1 VTIHLV
7 SLDCP
12 SCGSAL
18 EGEGLDTIFFCQHCG
33 DAALL
38 GEDGLEMIESTAL
51 VPAAGRSVRVWK
63 PGWMIEA
70 DITVSQRTRAGGHP
84 TDGWRGTR
92 TYVVPAFEMRLTDLT
107 RIMRGFAELG
117 TELRE
122 VPRDPIHGG
131 TLAMEDALT
140 IIRHQL
146 IGDEARRSDDLA
158 SVMVDIDVRSS
169 RLVAMPW
176 DSSQGKLTCSVTG
189 VKVRERS

>member
-1 VTIHLV
+1 M
-7 SLDCP
+7 
-12 SCGSAL
+12 
-18 EGEGLDTIFFCQHCG
+18 DTIFFCRHCG

-38 GEDGLEMIESTAL
+38 GEGGLEMIESTAL
-51 VPAAGRSVRVWK
+51 VPAAGRSARVWK

-70 DITVSQRTRAGGHP
+70 EITISERTRTGGHH
-84 TDGWRGTR
+84 TEGWRATR
-92 TYVVPAFEMRLTDLT
+92 TFVIPAFEMRLADLT
-107 RIMRGFAELG
+107 RIMRAFSELD

-158 SVMVDIDVRSS
+158 SVMVDIDVLSS

-176 DSSQGKLTCSVTG
+176 DPSQGKLTCSVTG
-189 VKVRERS
+189 VSVRTRA